1 MNKGMITVLVS
12 LVALAFSVTPAF
24 AGDIY
29 KVVDKDGNVTFTDQ
43 KPAAGA
49 EPMDLP
55 PLSVVETDAP
65 PVAVSNATAGAEAEA
80 AEEDKPLSARE
91 LRRLYRDFR
100 IIQPQNE
107 ETFWGT
113 ANTVVVS
120 WGSTEPVAE
129 GMKVRLY
136 VNGEARDV
144 PPAGSVSLTLNRG
157 EHTIYAELRDAGN
170 RRITTTDTVT
180 FFVKQHSAN
189 FGLRSPTALPHNG
202 F

>member
-1 MNKGMITVLVS
+1 MNKGMIRALFCVMVLAAP
-12 LVALAFSVTPAF
+12 LAAFS
-24 AGDIY
+24 AGEIY

>member
-1 MNKGMITVLVS
+1 MSKGMIAVLVL
-12 LVALAFSVTPAF
+12 LVFLTPVF

-43 KPAAGA
+43 KPSAGA
-49 EPMDLP
+49 EPVDLP
-55 PLSVVETDAP
+55 PLSVVETDTPPP
-65 PVAVSNATAGAEAEA
+65 PVAAAGSAVEDGAE
-80 AEEDKPLSARE
+80 KPLTPRQM
-91 LRRLYRDFR
+91 RRLYKDFR

-120 WGSTEPVAE
+120 WGSSQALADD
-129 GMKVRLY
+129 MKAILY
-136 VNGEARDV
+136 VNGQPQDV
-144 PPAGSVSLTLNRG
+144 PGAGSVSLTLERG
-157 EHTIYAELRDAGN
+157 EHSVYVELRDGSN
-170 RRITTTDTVT
+170 RRITTTETVT

-189 FGLRSPTALPHNG
+189 FGIRRPLATPQYG